1 MLKVI
6 TIFISLFLLISNL
19 KAEVVSKLSIKGNQ
33 RVSIETIKVY
43 GEIEIGKDYSDTDL
57 NLILKK
63 LYETNFFEDIKI
75 NLTNNVLTLN
85 LKEYPIV
92 NQLIITGEDSN
103 RYKEQI
109 KKIIKLKQ
117 KGSFIRSYLSN
128 DINLIKQLYSSLG
141 YNFADVQTKINE
153 IDKGKYDLLIEIDRG
168 EKTKISTIKFIGND
182 NIRTNRLRDV
192 VASEESKFW
201 KVLSRNTNC
210 SENLINLDIRLLTNY
225 YKSIGFYDVK
235 IVSNFA
241 EINDKNNVDLVYTI
255 DEGNRFRLNKI
266 SLNVDSIFNKD
277 LFFPLEKEFN
287 KYVGEY
293 YSPFKIKKLLDK
305 IDELIDNNSLQFVE
319 HNVEEIIDDKNI
331 NIIFNL
337 YEGEKVLIER
347 INIVGNNITNEDV
360 IRGEL
365 IIDEGD
371 PYTKLGMDKSVAEI
385 KARNIF
391 KDVKYKVVDGSEK
404 NLKII
409 DILVEEKPTG
419 EISAGAGIGTNGGS
433 FAFNIKESNWLGKGQ
448 VLNFEFE
455 VDAESVSGA
464 LIFSDPNYN
473 FLGNS
478 INYSISNEKNDKP
491 DQGYE
496 NTVTSIGVG
505 TSFEQYQDLRLNL
518 GLSASHDDLRT
529 SGTAS
534 DALKKQE
541 GTFSEIAGNYNFS
554 FDKRNRAFQPTDGSI
569 LTIGQGVPL
578 FGDKYALSNYLSFNS
593 YKTLTEDVV
602 GSGKF
607 LLSTINGLGSD
618 DVRLSKR
625 KSLST
630 RRLRGFERNKIG
642 PVDGSDH
649 IGGNYASVL
658 NLEANLPNLL
668 PDDTRTD
675 IILFL
680 DFGNVWGVDYDSS
693 IDESNKIRSST
704 GAMASWMSP
713 IGPMTFTLSQNL
725 SKADTDI
732 TESFNFNLGTT
743 F

>member
-1 MLKVI
+1 MLKII

-43 GEIEIGKDYSDTDL
+43 GEIEVGKDYSDTDL

-141 YNFADVQTKINE
+141 YNFAEVQTKINE

-201 KVLSRNTNC
+201 KVLSRNTNF

-293 YSPFKIKKLLDK
+293 YSPFKIK
-305 IDELIDNNSLQFVE
+305 
-319 HNVEEIIDDKNI
+319 
-331 NIIFNL
+331 
-337 YEGEKVLIER
+337 
-347 INIVGNNITNEDV
+347 
-360 IRGEL
+360 
-365 IIDEGD
+365 
-371 PYTKLGMDKSVAEI
+371 
-385 KARNIF
+385 
-391 KDVKYKVVDGSEK
+391 
-404 NLKII
+404 
-409 DILVEEKPTG
+409 
-419 EISAGAGIGTNGGS
+419 
-433 FAFNIKESNWLGKGQ
+433 
-448 VLNFEFE
+448 NF
-455 VDAESVSGA
+455 
-464 LIFSDPNYN
+464 
-473 FLGNS
+473 
-478 INYSISNEKNDKP
+478 
-491 DQGYE
+491 
-496 NTVTSIGVG
+496 
-505 TSFEQYQDLRLNL
+505 
-518 GLSASHDDLRT
+518 
-529 SGTAS
+529 
-534 DALKKQE
+534 
-541 GTFSEIAGNYNFS
+541 
-554 FDKRNRAFQPTDGSI
+554 
-569 LTIGQGVPL
+569 
-578 FGDKYALSNYLSFNS
+578 
-593 YKTLTEDVV
+593 
-602 GSGKF
+602 
-607 LLSTINGLGSD
+607 
-618 DVRLSKR
+618 
-625 KSLST
+625 
-630 RRLRGFERNKIG
+630 
-642 PVDGSDH
+642 
-649 IGGNYASVL
+649 
-658 NLEANLPNLL
+658 
-668 PDDTRTD
+668 
-675 IILFL
+675 
-680 DFGNVWGVDYDSS
+680 
-693 IDESNKIRSST
+693 
-704 GAMASWMSP
+704 
-713 IGPMTFTLSQNL
+713 
-725 SKADTDI
+725 
-732 TESFNFNLGTT
+732 
-743 F
+743 